1 VSGRRYALARGTAAT
16 CSYANKVTI
25 YNCRISHAAG
35 IASRA
40 NERID
45 TLERKVVSVVTE
57 MQATLNAFYS
67 EYQEE
72 NTLRKANEELSAAER
87 EWEQKFGRFKEVREI
102 AANIIDIVGSGFI
115 GVQALTD
122 ATERHALRTP
132 RYWLAPAS
140 LAVAALL
147 SAQKDVYHSS
157 IDSALRLDRS
167 KAALFMALLLR
178 HQERGKIVEER
189 VDVFLSGLDPTDL
202 PRDFQV
208 VIDAVTSNA
217 LGPDSAP
224 RLTSQLNEWYQDAG
238 RSREA
243 EAKAVDEWKRRLLS
257 LAATHDYAK
266 DFPFLAQASPDWPG
280 LSERHTVNTAIERAA
295 EHFPRRFAD
304 GADVSSDLGTKIGVL
319 LRSLAETPDPAEEEC
334 LRKIRGAKAVIET
347 RNRDAAKRR
356 MDSEDA
362 DRAGLLN
369 IESMMSTAAFPKP
382 EEGRLPPPTPTELL
396 AIMLSKRLIS
406 TAAQRLGADLPPL
419 DEVQV
424 TIDLGRWKWDGAFSC
439 TAGVAAP
446 AAQASAHVARLRAEL
461 EEQAQNQRRRF
472 KRAATWTGLGAGLP
486 VTGLVIAALTA
497 STATAAELGTVAAL
511 IFAGGLGVLSRFA
524 GPLLV
529 RFGNAG
535 GDPVE
540 DAEKQLD
547 GIAGDLERFLA
558 QDRHSRE
565 LLPQLRKYL
574 QDLRLSH
581 VSAATRRVAET
592 ELPWSRSLPEW
603 TPRPPR
609 RPGLAQG
616 ADSPPG
622 LSAGQPPAVPPA
634 AGLAEGPAD
643 GPSAASETDG
653 PDPDEA

>member
-1 VSGRRYALARGTAAT
+1 MDNGDSTRLAGIASDVTALRGEM
-16 CSYANKVTI
+16 SRLKSQV
-25 YNCRISHAAG
+25 SHAAG

-40 NERID
+40 NDRID
-45 TLERKVVSVVTE
+45 TLERKIVSVVTE

-72 NTLRKANEELSAAER
+72 NTLRRANEELSAAER
-87 EWEQKFGRFKEVREI
+87 EWEQKFGRYKEVREI

-147 SAQKDVYHSS
+147 SAQKDVYHSA
-157 IDSALRLDRS
+157 IDRALGLDRS
-167 KAALFMALLLR
+167 KTALFMALLLR
-178 HQERGKIVEER
+178 HQQRGKVVEEW
-189 VDVFLSGLDPTDL
+189 VDIFLSELEPSDL

-243 EAKAVDEWKRRLLS
+243 EAKAVDEWKRRLMS

-266 DFPFLAQASPDWPG
+266 DFTFLAASPDWPV
-280 LSERHTVNTAIERAA
+280 LRERHTVNTAIERAA
-295 EHFPRRFAD
+295 EHFPRRFDD
-304 GADVSSDLGTKIGVL
+304 GADVSSDLGTKIGAL

-406 TAAQRLGADLPPL
+406 TAAQRLSGDLPPL

-424 TIDLGRWKWDGAFSC
+424 TLDLGRWKWDGAFSC
-439 TAGVAAP
+439 AAGAAAP
-446 AAQASAHVARLRAEL
+446 TAQASAHVARLRAEL
-461 EEQAQNQRRRF
+461 EEQAQNQRHRF
-472 KRAATWTGLGAGLP
+472 KRAATWTGLSAGLP
-486 VTGLVIAALTA
+486 VTGLVIAALNT
-497 STATAAELGTVAAL
+497 STATAAGLGTAAAL
-511 IFAGGLGVLSRFA
+511 IFAVGLGVLSRFA

-540 DAEKQLD
+540 DAEKQLN
-547 GIAGDLERFLA
+547 GIAGDLEQFLA
-558 QDRHSRE
+558 QDRRSRE
-565 LLPQLRKYL
+565 VLPQLRKYL

-616 ADSPPG
+616 ADGAPG
-622 LSAGQPPAVPPA
+622 LSAGQPPTVPA
-634 AGLAEGPAD
+634 AAESAD
-643 GPSAASETDG
+643 GPADG
-653 PDPDEA
+653 PDPDEG

>member
-1 VSGRRYALARGTAAT
+1 MDNGDSTRIAGIASDVTALRGEM
-16 CSYANKVTI
+16 SRLKSQV
-25 YNCRISHAAG
+25 SHAAG

-40 NERID
+40 NDRID
-45 TLERKVVSVVTE
+45 TLERKIVSVVTE

-72 NTLRKANEELSAAER
+72 NTLRRANEELSAAER
-87 EWEQKFGRFKEVREI
+87 EWEQKFGRYKEVREI

-122 ATERHALRTP
+122 ATERQALRTP

-147 SAQKDVYHSS
+147 SDRQDDYRSS
-157 IDSALRLDRS
+157 IESADRLDRS
-167 KAALFMALLLR
+167 KTALFMALLLR
-178 HQERGKIVEER
+178 HQRRGKIVEEW
-189 VDVFLSGLDPTDL
+189 VDVFLSELDPTDL

-238 RSREA
+238 RSRDA

-266 DFPFLAQASPDWPG
+266 DFPFLAQASPDWAA
-280 LSERHTVNTAIERAA
+280 LRERHTVNTAIEQAA

-419 DEVQV
+419 HEVQV
-424 TIDLGRWKWDGAFSC
+424 TIDDGQRRWQGASFSC
-439 TAGVAAP
+439 AADAATP
-446 AAQASAHVARLRAEL
+446 AAQASDQLAQLRAQLAAEVAK
-461 EEQAQNQRRRF
+461 QKRGFR
-472 KRAATWTGLGAGLP
+472 RAATWTGLGAGLP
-486 VTGLVIAALTA
+486 VTGLVIEAFNA
-497 STATAAELGTVAAL
+497 STASAAELGAVAAV
-511 IFAGGLGVLSRFA
+511 IFIGGLAVLSRFA

-535 GDPVE
+535 PDPVE
-540 DAEKQLD
+540 VAKEQLE
-547 GIAGDLERFLA
+547 GIAGDLQRFLD
-558 QDRHSRE
+558 QDRGSRE
-565 LLPQLRKYL
+565 CLPQLRKFL
-574 QDLRLSH
+574 QDLRLTH

-609 RPGLAQG
+609 RPGLVQG
-616 ADSPPG
+616 ADGPPG
-622 LSAGQPPAVPPA
+622 LSAGQPPTVPPA
-634 AGLAEGPAD
+634 AEIAD
-643 GPSAASETDG
+643 GPSAADTEE